1 MRARRTRLRVALL
14 AIRRL
19 VVDLAAQVVEALA
32 VGTLTHHQPGLDAA
46 AARLGA
52 LRGKNATRGV
62 SRRLTHESRE
72 PRQTGPKKAFRLPSH
87 LSPVA
92 VDPLR
97 ARARLAGALLA
108 GSTAVLAVVGRVAV
122 LILADHHPPLETAG
136 ARAGTL
142 HGAERASVITICF
155 F

>member
-1 MRARRTRLRVALL
+1 MPPPHGLVHCEGETPPGGGESTFDTREQRTETNWTEKSL
-14 AIRRL
+14 
-19 VVDLAAQVVEALA
+19 
-32 VGTLTHHQPGLDAA
+32 
-46 AARLGA
+46 
-52 LRGKNATRGV
+52 
-62 SRRLTHESRE
+62 
-72 PRQTGPKKAFRLPSH
+72 RLPSH

-142 HGAERASVITICF
+142 HGGGEGVRDHNLLF
-155 F
+155 FFFFFDFTDSEKPPSEDNTPVKATAAAK